1 MDLSAFEWPKEADVR
16 PGMGSGQFLVRFPN
30 DYGASII
37 PDPQRAGAVEMA
49 VVYFPGDEWGGWEY
63 VRSSDVN
70 PYDGIVPGIDDTAV
84 LAGYL
89 DVIGSWEARP
99 WTHTVTYT
107 DDEADSKAGR
117 QEWRLVFT
125 WDVGT
130 PYVHVFW
137 PHADETDTANAF
149 EIINVWN
156 YAEGK
161 CGVSTRAQFR
171 AVCEQFGPGL
181 GGDELANYWD
191 HTA

>member
-1 MDLSAFEWPKEADVR
+1 MDLSVFEWPERAEVR

-37 PDPQRAGAVEMA
+37 PDPHRGGAVEMA
-49 VVYFPGDEWGGWEY
+49 VAYFPGDEWGGWEY
-63 VRSSDVN
+63 VRGTSVN
-70 PYDGIVPGIDDTAV
+70 PYDSVVPGIDSPEALTAS
-84 LAGYL
+84 LQE
-89 DVIGSWEARP
+89 IGSWEARP

-107 DDEADSKAGR
+107 DDEADSRAGR

-125 WDVGT
+125 WDEGT
-130 PYVHVFW
+130 PYIHVFW
-137 PHADETDTANAF
+137 PHADESDTANAF
-149 EIINVWN
+149 ELINVWN

-161 CGVSTRAQFR
+161 CAVTTRAQFQE
-171 AVCEQFGPGL
+171 VCKQFAPDH